1 MAMIDYLGAL
11 ILIAGIYSFTRG
23 CWLGGGYLF
32 AWLAPALIY
41 ICTAIS
47 IFER

>member
-1 MAMIDYLGAL
+1 MTEYLGA
-11 ILIAGIYSFTRG
+11 ITLIAGIYCLIRG

-32 AWLAPALIY
+32 AYLVPMLVY

-47 IFER
+47 LFKM

>member
-1 MAMIDYLGAL
+1 MIDYMGAL
-11 ILIAGIYSFTRG
+11 ILIAGLYCFARG

-32 AWLAPALIY
+32 AWLFPALVY
-41 ICTAIS
+41 LLTAIS